1 LACGKTAL
9 AFANLQVAG
18 VDLSV
23 ASADEWVAF
32 TEKVPA
38 FGKIRLARVD

>member
-1 LACGKTAL
+1 L
-9 AFANLQVAG
+9 AFANLQIAG
-18 VDLSV
+18 ADLL
-23 ASADEWVAF
+23 ATSADEGVAF